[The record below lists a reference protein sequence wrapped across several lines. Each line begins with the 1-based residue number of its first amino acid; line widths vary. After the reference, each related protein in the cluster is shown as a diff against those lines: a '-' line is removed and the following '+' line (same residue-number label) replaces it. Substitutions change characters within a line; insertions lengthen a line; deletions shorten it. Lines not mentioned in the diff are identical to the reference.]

1 MRKLLDT
8 RREFRIHIV
17 REFFLRVKVPTTSPL
32 SLAVLAGIS
41 FVTPALAIVNITY
54 VTVGNGGNAND
65 TTGYGAV
72 ANTYKIAQN
81 ETTISQYA
89 EFLNAAAKTDT

>member
-1 MRKLLDT
+1 M
-8 RREFRIHIV
+8 
-17 REFFLRVKVPTTSPL
+17 KVPTTSPL

-41 FVTPALAIVNITY
+41 LVTPALAIVNITY

-72 ANTYKIAQN
+72 ANTYKIA
-81 ETTISQYA
+81 
-89 EFLNAAAKTDT
+89 